1 MTTQDAIKVARQPL
15 AWGMTRWG
23 PLPET
28 ADLFLFWGGPG
39 DGLFMVQGES
49 GSSWKRIEHLSASGT
64 YDTVKHAQGAVDAF
78 VAAFYAD
85 EVPG

>member
-1 MTTQDAIKVARQPL
+1 MTTQDAAKVARQPL

-39 DGLFMVQGES
+39 DGLYMTKGED
-49 GSSWKRIEHLSASGT
+49 GPHKRVEHRAASGT
-64 YDTVKHAQGAVDAF
+64 YDTAKHAQGAVDTF
-78 VAAFYAD
+78 VAAFYAED
-85 EVPG
+85 EA

>member
-1 MTTQDAIKVARQPL
+1 MSAVRVARQPL

-39 DGLFMVQGES
+39 DGLYMTKGED
-49 GSSWKRIEHLSASGT
+49 GPHKRVEHRAASGT
-64 YDTVKHAQGAVDAF
+64 YDTVKRAQGAVDAF
-78 VAAFYAD
+78 IAAFYA
-85 EVPG
+85 EEEA